1 MTTVVVADD
10 QDLVRSGLRAL
21 LEARG
26 VKVVAEAANGREA
39 VDAARLRRPDVL
51 VMDIRMPLMD
61 GIAAT
66 REIVTAG
73 LPTRVLILTTYDL
86 DHYVY
91 EALKAG
97 AGGFML
103 KASPPERLVDAIEV
117 VAAGEALLAP
127 TLTRRL
133 IAEHI
138 RRPPPATGVPEPL
151 RELTPRE
158 RDVLLLVAR
167 GLTNDEIA
175 AELIVEVAT
184 VKTHVNR
191 ILTKLDLR
199 SRAQAVVA
207 AHETG
212 LVSPG
217 DAASRSRG
225 PHAASC

>member
-1 MTTVVVADD
+1 MTTVIVADD

-61 GIAAT
+61 GISAT
-66 REIVTAG
+66 REIVAAG

-86 DHYVY
+86 DQYVY

-97 AGGFML
+97 AGGFTL
-103 KASPPERLVDAIEV
+103 KASPPERLAEAIEV

-167 GLTNDEIA
+167 GLTNEEIA
-175 AELIVEVAT
+175 AELVVKVAT

-191 ILTKLDLR
+191 ILAKLDLR
-199 SRAQAVVA
+199 SRTQAVVA
-207 AHETG
+207 AYETG

-225 PHAASC
+225 AGAASC

>member
-39 VDAARLRRPDVL
+39 VDVARLRRPDVL

-73 LPTRVLILTTYDL
+73 IPTRVLILTTYDL
-86 DHYVY
+86 DQYVY

-103 KASPPERLVDAIEV
+103 KASPPERLAEAIEV

-138 RRPPPATGVPEPL
+138 RRPPPATGIPEPL

-158 RDVLLLVAR
+158 RDVLLLLAR
-167 GLTNDEIA
+167 GLTNEEIA
-175 AELIVEVAT
+175 AELVVEVAT

-191 ILTKLDLR
+191 ILAKLDLR

-207 AHETG
+207 AYETG

-217 DAASRSRG
+217 DTTSRSRG
-225 PHAASC
+225 PGAASC